1 MLACCAEPVGDDVL
15 EGGLV
20 LAPEATLTEVV
31 VVEADPLDPALL
43 AGVVVV
49 AELLETAV
57 VGVVVVEIS
66 LCEFPPP
73 TVVVVDLGEVVV
85 VVE

>member
-1 MLACCAEPVGDDVL
+1 M
-15 EGGLV
+15 

-49 AELLETAV
+49 VAELFDSPVV
-57 VGVVVVEIS
+57 VGTIA
-66 LCEFPPP
+66 P
-73 TVVVVDLGEVVV
+73 
-85 VVE
+85 